1 MNNPLL
7 RRLFTS
13 VEIENINLFENMT
26 RWLFSDIS
34 LPKVHEV

>member
-1 MNNPLL
+1 MNNPLV

-26 RWLFSDIS
+26 RWIFSDNS
-34 LPKVHEV
+34 FPKAHKV